1 MSITLENTKLNVR
14 LAKRRLFDGIR
25 RQSRKLRGIENPQK
39 VFCIGRGKTGSTS
52 MYRALWDFGYLMGD
66 ELEAATL
73 YDAYYYKDEF
83 GPLIEYCKRYEAF
96 QDLPF
101 SAPNTFKV
109 LDAAFPGSK
118 FILTVRN
125 SSEQWYSSLLRFNS
139 KRHAGGKVPTYEDL
153 QRARYIRT
161 GYSTHIVRLF
171 GTTKQEPFNKELA
184 IASYEN
190 HNKDVISYFADRPND
205 LLVLNVAADGALQR
219 LAAYLNKTTSQTE
232 FPWENKT

>member
-109 LDAAFPGSK
+109 LDAAFPD
-118 FILTVRN
+118 RN
-125 SSEQWYSSLLRFNS
+125 SYSRCATRRNNGIRPCCASTANGTRGAKCQHTRICKGPVIF
-139 KRHAGGKVPTYEDL
+139 
-153 QRARYIRT
+153 ARGIPRT
-161 GYSTHIVRLF
+161 SSGCSAQPNRSHST
-171 GTTKQEPFNKELA
+171 K
-184 IASYEN
+184 S
-190 HNKDVISYFADRPND
+190 
-205 LLVLNVAADGALQR
+205 
-219 LAAYLNKTTSQTE
+219 
-232 FPWENKT
+232 